1 MELKCSKKELA
12 IEILEKIKSAIERLE
27 ERTKD
32 IKSVDD
38 FLTSSYG
45 MEKLDASCMLLIAI
59 GESIKSFDKITD
71 KKVLCEDAS
80 IPWTEIMG
88 VRDIIAH
95 HYFDIDAEECRRSL
109 GIVHRRHSCPYW
121 LVLLPQCLKNNS
133 IFVNSSSYTI
143 NRRR

>member
-12 IEILEKIKSAIERLE
+12 IEILKKIRSAIERLE

-38 FLTSSYG
+38 FLNSSYG

-88 VRDIIAH
+88 VRDIIA
-95 HYFDIDAEECRRSL
+95 I
-109 GIVHRRHSCPYW
+109 II
-121 LVLLPQCLKNNS
+121 S
-133 IFVNSSSYTI
+133 ILMRKKYTI
-143 NRRR
+143 S

>member
-1 MELKCSKKELA
+1 MELKYSKKELA
-12 IEILEKIKSAIERLE
+12 IEILKKIKSAIERLE

-45 MEKLDASCMLLIAI
+45 IIKLDASCMLLIAI

-88 VRDIIAH
+88 VRDVIAH
-95 HYFDIDAEECRRSL
+95 HYFDIDAEEIYNIIKFDL
-109 GIVHRRHSCPYW
+109 KP
-121 LVLLPQCLKNNS
+121 LLQS
-133 IFVNSSSYTI
+133 IDNFIDKLHKLPSI
-143 NRRR
+143 

>member
-1 MELKCSKKELA
+1 MELKYSKKELA
-12 IEILEKIKSAIERLE
+12 IEILKKIKSAIERLE

-38 FLTSSYG
+38 FLMSSYG

-95 HYFDIDAEECRRSL
+95 HYFDIDAEEIYNIIKFDL
-109 GIVHRRHSCPYW
+109 KP
-121 LVLLPQCLKNNS
+121 LLQS
-133 IFVNSSSYTI
+133 IDNFIDKLHNVPSI
-143 NRRR
+143 L